1 MNWKPYLSVKVF
13 TDSFTE
19 GLAMEERIKYVEES
33 LEMTWALSSL
43 PMKTEFDRI
52 SIDWAGYTNKEKLI
66 AYDFIEKQTKLFLE
80 REPLNSQLLAGVLP
94 VLQAGARDEN
104 DIAYLD
110 SLVNQLETVA
120 PNRLTT
126 IERTATQ
133 ALVRGDYQDSL
144 DIVRDFLKEA
154 PHFEEHFK
162 IIVNIARNALDAEEV
177 VDKST

>member
-1 MNWKPYLSVKVF
+1 
-13 TDSFTE
+13 
-19 GLAMEERIKYVEES
+19 MEERIKYVEKS
-33 LEMTWALSSL
+33 LAMTWALSSL

-52 SIDWAGYTNKEKLI
+52 SIEWPGYANWEKLI
-66 AYDFIEKQTKLFLE
+66 AYAFVEKQATVFLG

-94 VLQAGARDEN
+94 VLQAGARDAN

-110 SLVNQLETVA
+110 NLVSQLEVVA

-126 IERTATQ
+126 IERAATQ

-144 DIVRDFLKEA
+144 DIVRNFLQKA

-162 IIVNIARNALDAEEV
+162 IIINIAKNALNTEEV
-177 VDKST
+177 ADESTS